1 MWPECLTALSTR
13 CHGIKILNGLS
24 WYTESS
30 HLNSVYS
37 VEILIV
43 PGQYLI
49 LVSDL
54 APGNRFSFTCL
65 IYSVYTPATECMM
78 TPSICTGDIALRTRS
93 SIIRLDKWPCIRC
106 CIFRKGKNA
115 GLFPSISNTPN
126 RRSFFVIPTI
136 EAPLVTRSW
145 GGSGGSLIPCG
156 DGKSLQ
162 RKWQSENQWKC
173 LYHQPSRRKCRYN
186 GAAKRKP
193 PFPIVTNG
201 IT

>member
-1 MWPECLTALSTR
+1 
-13 CHGIKILNGLS
+13 
-24 WYTESS
+24 
-30 HLNSVYS
+30 
-37 VEILIV
+37 
-43 PGQYLI
+43 
-49 LVSDL
+49 
-54 APGNRFSFTCL
+54 
-65 IYSVYTPATECMM
+65 MM

-145 GGSGGSLIPCG
+145 SGSGGSLIPCG

-186 GAAKRKP
+186 GAAKRKTP
-193 PFPIVTNG
+193 VSNCREAHHLTVDPRHVALARSNAAGSGDPVCHRNSLSCFTTPRFCGAKKFVMQRKSPLDT
-201 IT
+201 